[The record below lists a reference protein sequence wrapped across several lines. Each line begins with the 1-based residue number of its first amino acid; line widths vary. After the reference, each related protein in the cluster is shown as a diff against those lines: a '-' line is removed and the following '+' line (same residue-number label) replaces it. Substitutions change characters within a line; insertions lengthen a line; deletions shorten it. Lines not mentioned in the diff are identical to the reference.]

1 MFPRRTSNT
10 LKQFR
15 KDILEEKWPEV
26 REAKE
31 PKAIQEGTHSE
42 KEETHRN
49 GKLIRYHTNVSQG
62 EKEDLRTVC
71 GELLRPDKKPWK
83 SQMEE

>member
-1 MFPRRTSNT
+1 MFPRRTKNT

-15 KDILEEKWPEV
+15 KDPLEEKWPEV
-26 REAKE
+26 REAE
-31 PKAIQEGTHSE
+31 QPKAIQEGTHTE
-42 KEETHRN
+42 TEETHRN
-49 GKLIRYHTNVSQG
+49 GKLIRYHINVSYG

-71 GELLRPDKKPWK
+71 GELLIPDTKQWM